1 MGHDVVTRL
10 HRLLRATKNEL
21 KMGGNR
27 DELVKKIVKL
37 QRLLT
42 SQQHMIH
49 NKMIHIDHALDHH
62 DIHHHLREAIHDHL
76 DELEERHL
84 RRAVE
89 HEEGYEKAQTDNH
102 IFSHHLGGDSKL
114 TSLDKHDHDADIEHA
129 LSHVSMSSSSSS
141 HLDEH
146 LMKHYGVS
154 TRSLLSDG
162 IDKALDDELNHNT
175 WNHRMEKHFGRK
187 K

>member
-1 MGHDVVTRL
+1 MG
-10 HRLLRATKNEL
+10 
-21 KMGGNR
+21 
-27 DELVKKIVKL
+27 
-37 QRLLT
+37 
-42 SQQHMIH
+42 
-49 NKMIHIDHALDHH
+49 
-62 DIHHHLREAIHDHL
+62 LREAIHDHL
-76 DELEERHL
+76 DYLDKEHEKHL

-129 LSHVSMSSSSSS
+129 LSHVSMSSSCSS

-175 WNHRMEKHFGRK
+175 WNHRMEKHFGR
-187 K
+187 